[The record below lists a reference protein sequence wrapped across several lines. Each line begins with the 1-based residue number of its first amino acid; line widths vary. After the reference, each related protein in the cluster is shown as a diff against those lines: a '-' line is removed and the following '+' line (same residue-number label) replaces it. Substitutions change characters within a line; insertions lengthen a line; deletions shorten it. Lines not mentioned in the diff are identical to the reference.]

1 MCTLMVWKRKGASR
15 VSQLIPS
22 CDSYSRSCARSTGG
36 ESMFYFSKVLLSF
49 VVVMVGIIFEC
60 VILSFIV
67 FVSGGGGGGGGGTLY
82 LSVILSIV
90 VVGGNIFE
98 CVI

>member
-67 FVSGGGGGGGGGTLY
+67 FVSGGDT
-82 LSVILSIV
+82 
-90 VVGGNIFE
+90 IFE
-98 CVI
+98 CNIIYCCCKGQYI